1 LLNRAAQGGL
11 AVVGIQETLAAVNTG
26 RVHKLILHCDFQS
39 QGWRCRSCDT
49 LGEAMPPQC
58 TACGGEVVAVEL
70 GEALVSG
77 VLRTDGLVE
86 QIEPDA
92 RLAPYEGVGALIRY
106 K

>member
-1 LLNRAAQGGL
+1 MHGSL

-26 RVHKLILHCDFQS
+26 RVHMLLMQRDFHQS
-39 QGWRCRSCDT
+39 GWCCLNCGH

-58 TACGGEVVAVEL
+58 SVCGGTVAAVEL

-77 VLRTDGLVE
+77 VLQTDGGVE
-86 QIEPDA
+86 VVAPDA
-92 RLAPYEGVGALIRY
+92 RLAAYEGVGALLRY